1 MSDPPLRSCAVCSS
15 PLEQDG
21 MCLACLFNEGIAAAA
36 APEAPARRLG
46 ELPCEF
52 AGYRLVREIA
62 SGGMGIVYEAEDL
75 KLRRVVAMKVIR
87 NAHFATREE
96 AARFRAETQAI
107 AQLDHPDIVPIYESG
122 EEDGMP
128 FYTMRLA
135 EGGSLAER
143 IKKRGVLPDREA
155 ATLMSRIARA
165 VQHAHDHGVL
175 HRDLKPANILLD
187 VAGKPMLSD
196 FGLAKLLDAEF
207 QLTRTHAHVGTP
219 HYMSPEQA
227 AGKAKEVTTA
237 SDVWAMGVMLYQM
250 LTGKLPF
257 PGGSA
262 VEVMRRITEDDP
274 EISSTGKLISR
285 SAAKVRKT
293 KPEEPS
299 IGQICEIQR
308 DLATLILRCLEKQ
321 PTRRL
326 PSAGFMADELDRF
339 LNGEPVLSRAVG
351 TRERLWKLA
360 LRHKAATLAIC
371 AAVLSLVTGM
381 AVAVWQ
387 MLNAQA
393 AQRVALLQKIE
404 SDEIAE
410 IVLGTVRGMDEHVTG
425 AEMDP
430 DKLRSELLRRVK
442 AFQGDPRRKASM
454 LVDISTMLNKAEDVK
469 LFREVLADLEPL
481 LDDDDPLL
489 WSLRYRV
496 VLKTMLDADA
506 AGEASRQARE
516 ELRRILAWQT
526 THLGAEDAQIY
537 KTKFALAEEL
547 LDEIR
552 TPDAFREAE
561 ELLRSCVAHYE
572 LKGDSFDVI
581 TANIELMSAVFELG
595 RHAEAIKLGR
605 QNCEYAIKKQG
616 EGHAVTGRAFG
627 RLAKHCR
634 DAGLVE
640 ESITHARHALAIYWK
655 TVGPDYVKANAT
667 LDALAGTLEKKG
679 DSHAVL
685 QLRRDAL
692 RECEQQLGPE
702 SADTLRQAAKVVE
715 VLRGQGLFE
724 DAHAMADRWLN
735 RVRMGD
741 RLPPG
746 AAALLVFDFL
756 TLVDMKQPEQAASLL
771 RQLPR
776 LLEEQEWNDAAF
788 FNRWQALASRLNKA
802 GRPEECARIVR
813 HLIEAL
819 DLGGISG
826 RKAAEL
832 RPQLETL
839 LGEALEGE
847 KPSAGSGAG
856 AAEQEMAGRRKIFQ
870 P

>member
-1 MSDPPLRSCAVCSS
+1 
-15 PLEQDG
+15 

-46 ELPCEF
+46 ELPCDF

-285 SAAKVRKT
+285 SASKAPQTRPVGASMG
-293 KPEEPS
+293 PIS
-299 IGQICEIQR
+299 QIQR

-326 PSAGFMADELDRF
+326 PSAGFLADELDRF

-351 TRERLWKLA
+351 TGERLWKLVV
-360 LRHKAATLAIC
+360 RHKAATLAIGS
-371 AAVLSLVTGM
+371 AVLSLVAGTIVSTWQAVEASRARVEAEANEKDAQEITTMALGTIRNLSARQKGRSLNKEEVADDLLTRIQAFKGDPLRKAGM
-381 AVAVWQ
+381 LSQVAGILNGEKTLAAYQEAVLLAETVLENDSPRLWS
-387 MLNAQA
+387 MRYNVA
-393 AQRVALLQKIE
+393 AQM
-404 SDEIAE
+404 
-410 IVLGTVRGMDEHVTG
+410 GHMDG
-425 AEMDP
+425 
-430 DKLRSELLRRVK
+430 
-442 AFQGDPRRKASM
+442 RRKEGIRG
-454 LVDISTMLNKAEDVK
+454 LRT
-469 LFREVLADLEPL
+469 VLAWQEAHLPSGHYQTIYTRF
-481 LDDDDPLL
+481 
-489 WSLRYRV
+489 SLGKCLYF
-496 VLKTMLDADA
+496 DQQ
-506 AGEASRQARE
+506 AGEAAELLEKVCRHAVLKGYKAFNLMNFRRFYLAALHEAGKKRYALELGRGFIRE
-516 ELRRILAWQT
+516 AMKLLGKEHALTGEILYVHA
-526 THLGAEDAQIY
+526 HHCREAG
-537 KTKFALAEEL
+537 LAEEA
-547 LDEIR
+547 I
-552 TPDAFREAE
+552 
-561 ELLRSCVAHYE
+561 V
-572 LKGDSFDVI
+572 
-581 TANIELMSAVFELG
+581 TARQAMDVFET
-595 RHAEAIKLGR
+595 
-605 QNCEYAIKKQG
+605 
-616 EGHAVTGRAFG
+616 V
-627 RLAKHCR
+627 
-634 DAGLVE
+634 
-640 ESITHARHALAIYWK
+640 
-655 TVGPDYVKANAT
+655 VGPDYHEAWNCVLMLEDLLHEHEGAES
-667 LDALAGTLEKKG
+667 ALALVRA
-679 DSHAVL
+679 S
-685 QLRRDAL
+685 LRRADEWCGADHAL
-692 RECEQQLGPE
+692 
-702 SADTLRQAAKVVE
+702 TLLQAARCVDLLVE
-715 VLRGQGLFE
+715 LG
-724 DAHAMADRWLN
+724 
-735 RVRMGD
+735 
-741 RLPPG
+741 RLPEAADLGRFWLGRLNDAKPPTH
-746 AAALLVFDFL
+746 AAALLRA
-756 TLVDMKQPEQAASLL
+756 QARCERRIGRPEQAIALWH
-771 RQLPR
+771 R
-776 LLEEQEWNDAAF
+776 LLSIETGVEETALRLTDQSELAAVLCESARHPEAVRLLQETIKGMEGLTTKEEIPKAQVALARQRLDAAQ
-788 FNRWQALASRLNKA
+788 R
-802 GRPEECARIVR
+802 
-813 HLIEAL
+813 
-819 DLGGISG
+819 
-826 RKAAEL
+826 
-832 RPQLETL
+832 
-839 LGEALEGE
+839 ALERGE
-847 KPSAGSGAG
+847 G
-856 AAEQEMAGRRKIFQ
+856 EGR
-870 P
+870 